1 MRSFISAIRPR
12 PGHLVGSCLSGL
24 ALLCAVQ
31 APALAETAPG
41 SLQGAIAT
49 PVQMNVPDLTPQV
62 PDIPD
67 LREEEPPEFE
77 ESPLDPGEVPPPPQ
91 VDAPDVD
98 DGEAVEEA
106 KPAKPD
112 LDTLF
117 TMLKEEDSDK
127 ARAGTAH
134 SIQMLWLRS
143 GSATVDLL
151 MARAAKAISAK
162 ETALALDLLDAVVR
176 YKPDYAAGWNRRAAA
191 YFMAGDMG
199 KALVDIE
206 RTLALEPR
214 HWGALAGLAAI
225 QQATDDDV
233 GALRTYERILEI
245 YPHQEKAEKAAEE
258 LRKRTGGVAL

>member
-1 MRSFISAIRPR
+1 MRPFLLSTCSPPR
-12 PGHLVGSCLSGL
+12 RLAGSCLSGL
-24 ALLCAVQ
+24 VLLLAISAQ
-31 APALAETAPG
+31 ARAASDLPPLNAPV
-41 SLQGAIAT
+41 

-67 LREEEPPEFE
+67 LREEVVPDFE
-77 ESPLDPGEVPPPPQ
+77 DSPIAPGEVPPPPRA
-91 VDAPDVD
+91 DAPQEG
-98 DGEAVEEA
+98 DGAAEKDAR
-106 KPAKPD
+106 PD

-117 TMLKEEDSDK
+117 SMLRQEDSDK
-127 ARAGTAH
+127 ARAGAAH

-151 MARAAKAISAK
+151 MTRAAKAISVK
-162 ETALALDLLDAVVR
+162 KPALALDLLDAVVR

-191 YFMAGDMG
+191 HFMAGDMG

-225 QQATDDDV
+225 QQATDDDA

-245 YPHQEKAEKAAEE
+245 YPHQEKAEKAAED